1 MAGFLDSEE
10 RVIDMV
16 LTETGKSLLLKGEL
30 QFKYWIPFDDEVDY
44 DPPAGD
50 VHQNQTSDQ
59 RRQELTESPLVREA
73 CSGYREL
80 SLTQED
86 TTNVNRPMF
95 TAPPG
100 VGVNFPV
107 PRMRLSTGSL
117 DVTMSQKKIY
127 KLYTQK
133 AADGST
139 VVQQIGPVDA
149 GVQRYD
155 ATEAQ
160 LGADYPAGS
169 LPADHLPEGFL
180 ITMYHSSSM
189 KQDELGQDI
198 GGFEEILHNRES
210 SGSIAYRNDLKLHVY
225 TP

>member
-44 DPPAGD
+44 NPQTSD
-50 VHQNQTSDQ
+50 VHQNQTVAQ
-59 RRQELTESPLVREA
+59 RQQELTESPLVREA

-80 SLTQED
+80 NLTQED
-86 TTNVNRPMF
+86 TINVNRPMF

-100 VGVNFPV
+100 VGVNYPL
-107 PRMRLSTGSL
+107 PRMRVSTGTL
-117 DVTMSQKKIY
+117 DVTISQKK
-127 KLYTQK
+127 LYRLYVQK
-133 AADGST
+133 AADGTT
-139 VVQQIGPVDA
+139 VVKQVGPVDA
-149 GVQRYD
+149 GVQRYN

-160 LGADYPAGS
+160 MGADYPVGS
-169 LPADHLPEGFL
+169 LPSDHLPEGFL
-180 ITMYHSSSM
+180 VTMYHSSSM

-210 SGSIAYRNDLKLHVY
+210 SGSIAYRNDLKINVY